1 MAAGRLVVVG
11 LTGGIGM
18 GKSTLVSHFRR
29 LGVRVWDAD
38 SAVHR
43 IYAPSGAAVVPLQQ
57 EFGDAVIGAAGGVDR
72 GALSTLIKGSADKGA
87 SIFAA
92 LERIVHPLVQ
102 SERRDFV
109 AAAEKEG
116 EWLCVVDVPLLLEG
130 VKDDLVVQGGEGGV
144 PGGGAALAAAK
155 AESGCGSEGKA
166 VGGGSDRGSGIGR
179 GRGSGSGGGG
189 STAVEAGR
197 DVSDARRSAIREKLG
212 VDAVVLV
219 SCPEALQ
226 RDRCL
231 ARAGMTA
238 EKLAAIRARQLPDA
252 VKRRYADYVV

>member
-1 MAAGRLVVVG
+1 MAAGRIVVVG

-18 GKSTLVSHFRR
+18 GKSTLASHFRR

-166 VGGGSDRGSGIGR
+166 VGGGT
-179 GRGSGSGGGG
+179 GSGSGSDGGG
-189 STAVEAGR
+189 STGVEAGT

>member
-1 MAAGRLVVVG
+1 MAAGRIVVVG

-18 GKSTLVSHFRR
+18 GKSTLASHFRR

-43 IYAPSGAAVVPLQQ
+43 IYAPCGAAVVPLQQ

-155 AESGCGSEGKA
+155 AESGCGSEG
-166 VGGGSDRGSGIGR
+166 
-179 GRGSGSGGGG
+179 
-189 STAVEAGR
+189 TAVEAGT

>member
-1 MAAGRLVVVG
+1 MAAGRIVVVG

-18 GKSTLVSHFRR
+18 GKSTLASHFRR

-57 EFGDAVIGAAGGVDR
+57 EFGDAVIGAAGGIDR

-166 VGGGSDRGSGIGR
+166 VGGGS
-179 GRGSGSGGGG
+179 GSGSGSGSDGGG
-189 STAVEAGR
+189 STGVEAGT